1 VKRPHNGY
9 FLFARRLVAT
19 LTLATTAVAA
29 MVATSPSVGSIT
41 STKSSPVS
49 VSFLASGEGW
59 ALAKQPCQAGLCVNL
74 ERTSNEGRSWTS
86 LPLPVVLQHL
96 TSENISDYFPFV
108 SLNLYFA
115 NAKDGWLYGSV
126 QPGLSS
132 TGTYVTPVA
141 ELWSTHDGGATWSSL
156 PARSLGMKFNVLAV
170 SAHQGE
176 VYAMAWRASQT
187 FGLWR
192 SPAGS
197 NSWQRVATPTL
208 YAAAGGTAMQGA
220 LIFKGANGWLM
231 VGNDRATTGSARLT
245 SSGRWVKWTAP
256 CTSVGSAFAVPVATS
271 ATTLIDVCTIG
282 GYGADVAPTT
292 PHYLKLGSN
301 WVFASQN
308 AGLTFKPTSRVVVD
322 HSSQWLSPVPGLP
335 ASPAPGVILVAKVV
349 PQDQKSSDHLYLS
362 SNEGRTWTSV
372 LATPTSAMSGTIQS
386 VTFASPRL
394 GAAIVQTSPTSS
406 KLIVSSNE
414 GRTWRDSLK

>member
-1 VKRPHNGY
+1 
-9 FLFARRLVAT
+9 
-19 LTLATTAVAA
+19 
-29 MVATSPSVGSIT
+29 MVATSPGIGSIT
-41 STKSSPVS
+41 SSHSSPVS

-59 ALAKQPCQAGLCVNL
+59 VLTKLPCQAGLCVEL
-74 ERTSNEGRSWTS
+74 ERTLNEGRSWTP
-86 LPLPVVLQHL
+86 LPLPATLQHVA
-96 TSENISDYFPFV
+96 SESASDYFPFV
-108 SLNLYFA
+108 QLNLYFA
-115 NAKDGWLYGSV
+115 DAKDGWLYGSV
-126 QPGLSS
+126 QPGTSS
-132 TGTYVTPVA
+132 TGTYVSPVA
-141 ELWSTHDGGATWSSL
+141 ELWSTHDGGATWSSVST
-156 PARSLGMKFNVLAV
+156 RSLGIKFNVLAV
-170 SAHQGE
+170 SAHHGE

-192 SPAGS
+192 SSARS
-197 NSWQRVATPTL
+197 DSWQRVATPTL

-231 VGNDRATTGSARLT
+231 VGNDRTTTGSARLT
-245 SSGRWVKWTAP
+245 KSGRWVKWTAP

-271 ATTLIDVCTIG
+271 ATTLVDVCTIG

-301 WVFASQN
+301 WLFASQN
-308 AGLTFKPTSRVVVD
+308 AGLTFAPTSRVVVD

-349 PQDQKSSDHLYLS
+349 PQGQRSSDHLYLT
-362 SNEGRTWTSV
+362 SNEGKTWTSV
-372 LATPTSAMSGTIQS
+372 LATPTNSMSGTIQF

-394 GAAIVQTSPTSS
+394 GGAIVQTSPTSS
-406 KLIVSSNE
+406 KLIVSTNE